1 MTDVLISGASVAG
14 PALAYWLNRHGAR
27 VTVVEKAHTVRPGGL
42 AVDFR
47 GSAMR
52 ILERM
57 GILDELRRHATE
69 SGDATIVAEDGT
81 PIATMPGEIFAGD
94 LEVLKTDLTRI
105 LFELTRT
112 DTEYVFGDSIR
123 ALTQLDDGVRVDF
136 KRGESRTFDLV
147 IGADGLHSRVRAL
160 AFGPEERFAHGLG
173 YWFASFSL
181 ENYLNLDRT
190 GLTHVSGNRSAN
202 IFAGRHNTEA
212 RALFMFAAPPDEP
225 PRGDVAAQQRAIAAA
240 YTGVGWEVPRLLA
253 AMAESADFYFDTL
266 SQIRMDAWSTGRV
279 ALVGDAGYCASPMSG
294 RGTSQALIGAYV
306 LAGELATATDHTAA
320 FAAYERILRDYVEVN
335 HEVGRQATASLAV
348 EPTQEMIDAMT
359 AAPPDGG
366 PSNDDV
372 PLPDYG
378 AHLTVR

>member
-1 MTDVLISGASVAG
+1 MADVLISGASVAG
-14 PALAYWLNRHGAR
+14 PALAYWLNRHGMR
-27 VTVVEKAHTVRPGGL
+27 VTIVEKAHTVRPGGL

-57 GILDELRRHATE
+57 GILDELRRHATG

-94 LEVLKTDLTRI
+94 LEVQKTDLTRI
-105 LFELTRT
+105 LYELTRA

-123 ALTQLDDGVRVDF
+123 TLTQQDDGVRVDF
-136 KRGESRTFDLV
+136 GRGESRTFDLV

-160 AFGPEERFAHGLG
+160 AFGPEERFAHSLG

-181 ENYLNLDRT
+181 PNYLNLERR
-190 GLTHVSGNRSAN
+190 GLTHVSGHRSAN
-202 IFAGRHNTEA
+202 IFAGRDGTDA
-212 RALFMFAAPPDEP
+212 RALFMFAAPSAEP
-225 PRGDVAAQQRAIAAA
+225 PRGDIAAQQRAITDA
-240 YTGVGWEVPRLLA
+240 YAGVGWEVPRLLA
-253 AMAESADFYFDTL
+253 AMRESADFYFDTL
-266 SQIRMDAWSTGRV
+266 SQIRMDTWSAGSV

-306 LAGELATATDHTAA
+306 LAGELATAPDHAAA
-320 FAAYERILRDYVEVN
+320 FASYERILRDYVEAN
-335 HEVGRQATASLAV
+335 HELGRQAAASLEV
-348 EPTQEMIDAMT
+348 PPTQEMIDAMT

-378 AHLTVR
+378 HLTVL